1 MNILVINL
9 TRFGDLLQTQPV
21 IHALKAQGH
30 QVGLICLKNFAPAT
44 ELLDG
49 LDFVAPLP
57 GGMFLADLDADW
69 RKALSGVQSF
79 VGEIQK
85 QFPVQGIVNTTATLS
100 ARLLARRLMVGSPN
114 ARPIPLWGFGLD
126 EDGFAEN
133 GNVWTTFLQGST
145 VRRLNCPFNIVD
157 MFRMAAACGDTVA
170 VNRLRPPSA
179 AVQQTAQALVHERAA
194 ASLAFYRAARA
205 DERQLDLPQGGV
217 DQGENILSF
226 GDLPEKIEQNLL
238 RNVSPAGEE
247 CAGYVSFQLGASE
260 ARRQWPVEYF
270 ARLGDLLWTHLRLC
284 PVLLGAPAERPLA
297 EAYAAVARSPFADCV
312 GATDIPHL
320 AAVLCC
326 TRLLVSND
334 TGTMHLA
341 AGLDIPV
348 LAIFL
353 ATAQAWDTGPY
364 RDDCCCLEPAMS
376 CHPCAFES
384 ACPYEHACLRT
395 VKPEEV
401 WALVQNRLCQG
412 QWLMEQAA
420 GPVAQGSGARVWL
433 TGRDAYGFAH
443 LQCLSSH
450 GKEDRSVWL
459 ELQRHFYRHIIDGMD
474 SSNSAMAVED
484 FPLPSAE
491 LGKNLSTAFREPVHT
506 VLRQAVALLHLLAEQ
521 AHMAQQVPGPLP
533 GQRLLATCNR
543 VRSLFEQCAPLC
555 ALGHLWT
562 VLLQERG
569 DDLQAILRMTH
580 VLQRALEQWR
590 GYLEMDV

>member
-30 QVGLICLKNFAPAT
+30 QVGLICLKNFAAAA
-44 ELLDG
+44 ELLEG
-49 LDFVAPLP
+49 LDFVAALP
-57 GGMFLADLDADW
+57 GGMFLADMDTDW
-69 RKALSGVQSF
+69 HKALSGVHAF
-79 VGEIQK
+79 VADIQK

-100 ARLLARRLMVGSPN
+100 ARLLARRLVAGS
-114 ARPIPLWGFGLD
+114 AEAAPIPVWGFGLD

-145 VRRLNCPFNIVD
+145 MRRLNCPFNIVD

-170 VNRLRPPSA
+170 VNLLRPPSA
-179 AVQQTAQALVHERAA
+179 AVQQAAQTLLRDRASAALTLHTARFASEGESGSPHSSVCQGKTVFFPSGLLEEQGH
-194 ASLAFYRAARA
+194 ASLLAST
-205 DERQLDLPQGGV
+205 LV
-217 DQGENILSF
+217 GEC
-226 GDLPEKIEQNLL
+226 
-238 RNVSPAGEE
+238 V
-247 CAGYVSFQLGASE
+247 GYVSFQLGASE

-284 PVLLGAPAERPLA
+284 PVLLGAPTERPLA

-320 AAVLCC
+320 AAVLRC

-341 AGLDIPV
+341 AGLDLPV

-364 RDDCCCLEPAMS
+364 RDDCCCLEPAMP

-384 ACPYEHACLRT
+384 ACPHGNACLHK

-401 WALVQNRLCQG
+401 WGLVQNRLLLG
-412 QWLMEQAA
+412 RWLGEHDAA
-420 GPVAQGSGARVWL
+420 PVARESGARVWL

-450 GKEDRSVWL
+450 KEEDRSVWL
-459 ELQRHFYRHIIDGMD
+459 ELQRHFYRHILDGMD
-474 SSNSAMAVED
+474 SSKSTVAVET
-484 FPLPSAE
+484 FPLPAVGLERKLSA
-491 LGKNLSTAFREPVHT
+491 SFREPVHT
-506 VLRQAVALLHLLAEQ
+506 VLRQAVALLHLLVEQ
-521 AHMAQQVPGPLP
+521 GLMAQQVPGPLP

-543 VRSLFEQCAPLC
+543 VRILFEQCAPLC

-562 VLLQERG
+562 VLLQDRG
-569 DDLQAILRMTH
+569 DDLQAILRMAQ
-580 VLQRALEQWR
+580 VLQSALEQWR
-590 GYLEMDV
+590 GYLEKNA